1 MTNRPHKIAAVVVLY
16 NPDDGVVDNISTYIN
31 QVDKLFVVDNSENI
45 NRDII
50 KRISAPNIK
59 YIENNTNLGIATALN
74 IGAQNAINE
83 NYDYLLTMDQDSK
96 ASERMVEVLVDIAAT
111 SKDIGIIVGEH
122 VNQDDQPKKV
132 VEFSGEI
139 LSTVTSG
146 NLLSLSAYQKVGVF
160 LEELFIDHVDH
171 EYCLRM
177 NMNGYKI
184 IKTTKTFLY
193 HKVGDTQIKKLFFLT
208 FCPSY
213 HPPIRLYYR
222 TRNRFFVDKIYQ
234 RKFPTYVRKD
244 LKHFLREITEIV
256 LYEQEVMIKIKMI
269 WKGYKHYRR
278 KILGKYDPTKN

>member
-74 IGAQNAINE
+74 IGAQNAISE

-96 ASERMVEVLVDIAAT
+96 ASERMVEVLLNIAAT
-111 SKDIGIIVGEH
+111 SKDIGIVVGEH
-122 VNQDDQPKKV
+122 VNPDDQPKKL
-132 VEFSGEI
+132 VEFTEEI

-146 NLLSLSAYQKVGVF
+146 NLLSLSAYQKVGGF

-234 RKFPTYVRKD
+234 RKFPAYVRKD
-244 LKHFLREITEIV
+244 LKHFLREIAEIV

>member
-50 KRISAPNIK
+50 KRISASYIK

-74 IGAQNAINE
+74 IGAQNAISE

-96 ASERMVEVLVDIAAT
+96 ASERMVEVLLNIAAT
-111 SKDIGIIVGEH
+111 SKDIGIVVGEH
-122 VNQDDQPKKV
+122 VNPDDQPKKL
-132 VEFSGEI
+132 VEFTEEI

-146 NLLSLSAYQKVGVF
+146 NLLSLSAYQKVGGF

-234 RKFPTYVRKD
+234 RKFPAYVRKD
-244 LKHFLREITEIV
+244 LKHFLREIAEIV